1 MTTSGEAAR
10 NENTLSL
17 AARGSEDKRT
27 IARGLPFNLI
37 SHSSKGLNLC
47 ITGHAVFATCF

>member
-1 MTTSGEAAR
+1 MTASGEAAG

-27 IARGLPFNLI
+27 TARSLP
-37 SHSSKGLNLC
+37 
-47 ITGHAVFATCF
+47 